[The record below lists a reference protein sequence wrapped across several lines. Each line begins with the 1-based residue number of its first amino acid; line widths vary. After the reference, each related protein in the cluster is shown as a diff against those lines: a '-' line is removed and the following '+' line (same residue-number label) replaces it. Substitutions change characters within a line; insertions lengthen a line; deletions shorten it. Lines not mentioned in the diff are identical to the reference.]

1 VHKGA
6 KMSNG
11 IKDRKPLLVAFT
23 AACVVWSMILLVQA
37 APQTAQPEV
46 TRQVSQGTLYT
57 SRSTSAGRPL
67 SCEPLVRVDVLGP
80 DIGAVDT
87 TYAFV
92 GVVSP
97 VTATSPITYSWEAVG
112 QDPVVRPGGSV
123 TDAIEFTWEVTGV
136 KLVTVTVANDCEGT
150 QTDSHSI
157 ALGPRKPLYL
167 PFVVRN
173 YFNDPYE
180 PNDTFDEAHGPL
192 VSGQAYISYIP
203 DENDPDDLYFAVVG
217 ATAPLR
223 VWLTVPAALDLD
235 LYVYNEEH
243 SRVSMSNVAGKGV
256 DEALSFTPAEAG
268 TYFIRIY
275 PFAGWSMSSPYT
287 LLATFDAAGN

>member
-1 VHKGA
+1 
-6 KMSNG
+6 MSNG
-11 IKDRKPLLVAFT
+11 IKDRKPLLVAFA
-23 AACVVWSMILLVQA
+23 AACAVWSMILLVRA
-37 APQTAQPEV
+37 GPQTAQPDV
-46 TRQVSQGTLYT
+46 ARPVSKGTLST
-57 SRSTSAGRPL
+57 GRSTGAGKPL
-67 SCEPLVRVDVLGP
+67 SCEPLVHVDVLGP

-97 VTATSPITYSWEAVG
+97 VTATPPITYSWEAIG
-112 QDPVVRPGGSV
+112 QDPVVRPDGGV

-192 VSGQAYISYIP
+192 VSGQAYVSYIP
-203 DENDPDDLYFAVVG
+203 DENDPDDFYHVVAA
-217 ATAPLR
+217 ATTPLQ

-235 LYVYNEEH
+235 LYVYNTDH
-243 SRVSMSNVAGKGV
+243 SRVAWSNVSGKGV
-256 DEALSFTPAEAG
+256 DEALSFTPPEAG
-268 TYFIRIY
+268 TYFIRVY
-275 PFAGWSMSSPYT
+275 PFDGWSMSSPYT
-287 LLATFDAAGN
+287 LLATFEVAGN